1 MAHLESVTTQK
12 NISVK
17 CKILLKNILSFL
29 DKIFKIYVET
39 THCKCGVFLP
49 KWDNKATISS
59 IKKAHEPTLKTS
71 PVSTSNQALQQ
82 NINFLPFQL
91 LNSIDTDPVAAPKQN
106 HYTCHII
113 KPNGTKLIIQT
124 LEPKTI
130 IQTFLCCN

>member
-1 MAHLESVTTQK
+1 MSLLLE
-12 NISVK
+12 NFIIPPFLIFK
-17 CKILLKNILSFL
+17 CSFL
-29 DKIFKIYVET
+29 RQTQVNI
-39 THCKCGVFLP
+39 
-49 KWDNKATISS
+49 NKATISS

-106 HYTCHII
+106 HYICHII

>member
-49 KWDNKATISS
+49 KWDNKPSTKFDFNLHVHNILIPNSRVS
-59 IKKAHEPTLKTS
+59 LKKL
-71 PVSTSNQALQQ
+71 VQ
-82 NINFLPFQL
+82 I
-91 LNSIDTDPVAAPKQN
+91 
-106 HYTCHII
+106 TC
-113 KPNGTKLIIQT
+113 
-124 LEPKTI
+124 
-130 IQTFLCCN
+130 